1 MNVGVVGAGI
11 FGLSSALA
19 LQRRGHRVTV
29 FDRALPPAP
38 DAASTDRSKAL
49 RFEYGSACPL
59 YVPLVEEARTL
70 WRALEVGASGPLYL
84 ETGVLALAA
93 TWDES
98 RHEWQSHNYLVEHGW
113 PVELLSADEARARF
127 PQFNYDGIAAVT
139 WNPEG
144 GYLRAADA
152 VRATAKAF
160 REAGGVVVAPARVT
174 AVDETAEAAVIV
186 QGGEAFEFDAALVC
200 AGAWFRALGLA
211 RDDYVRPTRQAV
223 TYYRPPSPEG
233 FEPPA
238 FPVWMHYLKES
249 GWYGMP
255 LDDGLL
261 KVARHRPGEAA
272 DPDAPRTVP
281 ASEREDS
288 RAFVARALPAIKAN
302 WYAEDRGCLYAMTDD
317 GNFVIDLVPGRARTY
332 VAGGGSGH
340 GFKLGP
346 AVGRLA
352 ADMVEQGVPPLTAFR
367 FDAVRDGQVA

>member
-1 MNVGVVGAGI
+1 MNVGIVGGGI

-29 FDRALPPAP
+29 FDRAMPPAE
-38 DAASTDRSKAL
+38 DAASTDRTKAL

-70 WRALEVGASGPLYL
+70 WRALEVGAGTSLYI

-113 PVELLSADEARARF
+113 PVELLSPEEGRARF
-127 PQFNYDGIAAVT
+127 PQFAWDGIAAAT
-139 WNPEG
+139 FNLQG
-144 GYLRAADA
+144 GYVRAAAA
-152 VRATAKAF
+152 VRATLAAF
-160 REAGGVVVAPARVT
+160 REAGGVVVAPARV
-174 AVDETAEAAVIV
+174 AGLDESAEAARIV
-186 QGGEAFEFDAALVC
+186 VEGGGRFDFDAALVC
-200 AGAWFRALGLA
+200 AGAWFRALVPV
-211 RDDYVRPTRQAV
+211 RSDFVRPTRQAV
-223 TYYRPPSPEG
+223 TYYRPPSG
-233 FEPPA
+233 VFA
-238 FPVWMHYLKES
+238 AMPVWMHDLTDS

-261 KVARHRPGEAA
+261 KVARHRPGEPA
-272 DPDAPRTVP
+272 DPDAPRLVP
-281 ASEREDS
+281 SQEGEASRS
-288 RAFVARALPAIKAN
+288 FVARALPAIDPA
-302 WYAEDRGCLYAMTDD
+302 WYVEDRGCLYALTDD
-317 GNFVIDLVPGRARTY
+317 GNFVIDRVPERARTF

-352 ADMVEQGVPPLTAFR
+352 ADLVERGVPPVSAFG
-367 FDAVRDGQVA
+367 FDAVRSGFVA